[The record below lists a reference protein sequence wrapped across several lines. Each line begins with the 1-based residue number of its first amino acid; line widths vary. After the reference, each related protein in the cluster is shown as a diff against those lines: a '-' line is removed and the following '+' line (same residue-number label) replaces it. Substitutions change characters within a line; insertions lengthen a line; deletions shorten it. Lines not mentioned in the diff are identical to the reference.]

1 MTPGTWY
8 HLVITFGDGHL
19 RFYVNG
25 SGPGISPRPAP
36 SSKNGQWICVS
47 GQDIPTASYGLTPS
61 DPNYVGDG
69 GYLSGSLDE
78 VRIYKTVLVSAQISA
93 IYSLEKPFCCL

>member
-25 SGPGISPRPAP
+25 ALTRDIAQAGTII
-36 SSKNGQWICVS
+36 KNGAVDLCF

-78 VRIYKTVLVSAQISA
+78 VRIYKTVLSPAQISA
-93 IYSLEKPFCCL
+93 IYSLEKP